1 MQRRG
6 TNVVVGDDR
15 QKLGAKELSLTS
27 VVSRNRKQITAVL
40 ASLTVF
46 AVLLSKPSA
55 PSASSVDCAACWI
68 HIDNDQA
75 DIDYYLSAKAYLL
88 LERQLL
94 ITAAHIASWAWLVH
108 AAAHHDCVVVI
119 CLRYFDTGLHY
130 LPVGSK
136 RAASDLL

>member
-46 AVLLSKPSA
+46 AVLLSKPSV
-55 PSASSVDCAACWI
+55 PSVGGAACYFHI
-68 HIDNDQA
+68 HIDIAIDTDNDIDNDQA
-75 DIDYYLSAKAYLL
+75 DIDYYLSARLTFYRKG
-88 LERQLL
+88 
-94 ITAAHIASWAWLVH
+94 
-108 AAAHHDCVVVI
+108 DC
-119 CLRYFDTGLHY
+119 
-130 LPVGSK
+130 
-136 RAASDLL
+136 